1 MNQLYCILRTRNY
14 LPGLGPAAAREN
26 CRMRVAGVGRIVS
39 PYVSKLEWKL
49 YEWAIQSW
57 LKTARV
63 SILDAHSAI
72 LKEEWQPCELNHFT

>member
-1 MNQLYCILRTRNY
+1 
-14 LPGLGPAAAREN
+14 
-26 CRMRVAGVGRIVS
+26 MRVAGVGRIVS

-72 LKEEWQPCELNHFT
+72 LKKNGSLVNLTILHSNYHSNYFVAERHNRIK